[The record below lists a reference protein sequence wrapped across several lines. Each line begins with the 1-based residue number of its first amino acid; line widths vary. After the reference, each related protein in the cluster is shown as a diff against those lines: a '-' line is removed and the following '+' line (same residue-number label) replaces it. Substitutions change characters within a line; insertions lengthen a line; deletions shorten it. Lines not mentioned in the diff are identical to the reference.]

1 MKSTR
6 DSNYKLVLKRAVK
19 ETLLLALVVL
29 VALALFIATIYFIAA
44 REAEQEL
51 QNRPWGLF
59 LGWLT
64 IIAVGLVLGRTRQ
77 REEGVLLPKLVIVIQ
92 ELLQVT
98 LLLLFFGILSYAS
111 YWVYTTRALI
121 VHRPWGILIG
131 WFAFLVFI
139 AFFVKARHLVR
150 FARSKE

>member
-1 MKSTR
+1 MQPTK
-6 DSNYKLVLKRAVK
+6 DSSDKLVLRRAVK

-29 VALALFIATIYFIAA
+29 LALVLFIASIYFIAA

-64 IIAVGLVLGRTRQ
+64 TITVGLVLGRTRQ
-77 REEGVLLPKLVIVIQ
+77 TEEEILLPKLIIIIQ
-92 ELLQVT
+92 ESLQVT
-98 LLLLFFGILSYAS
+98 MLLLFFSVLAYAS

-131 WFAFLVFI
+131 WFALLVFI
-139 AFFVKARHLVR
+139 AFFVKTRHLVR
-150 FARSKE
+150 FARRK

>member
-1 MKSTR
+1 MQPTK
-6 DSNYKLVLKRAVK
+6 DSNDKLVLRRAVK

-29 VALALFIATIYFIAA
+29 LALVLFIASIYFIAT

-64 IIAVGLVLGRTRQ
+64 TITVGLVLGRTRQ
-77 REEGVLLPKLVIVIQ
+77 KEAGVLLPKPIIVIQ
-92 ELLQVT
+92 ESLQVT
-98 LLLLFFGILSYAS
+98 LLLLFFTVLSYAS

-131 WFAFLVFI
+131 WFAFLVFV
-139 AFFVKARHLVR
+139 AFFVKTRHLVR
-150 FARSKE
+150 FARRK